1 MFKDKY
7 GFEYDINLLNLDKVE
22 ITLKDVEGS
31 IEDLNKIAKDIE
43 KKEEKLQPNYS
54 YREINERKRQAK
66 NNVYINVID
75 ELKEKTNFKEKK
87 TYKAIYIKKD
97 HKLLK
102 EREKIKD
109 LKMIN
114 LFVNRLNKKCINI
127 IKKKESVYIYGQSAY
142 IALYFLKTIKKHKR
156 AKILRKKRKTH
167 TEIYI
172 IIPKMYMR
180 DFLEYLKT
188 ENVNYYIYLSHLG
201 YLIEDKNIYEQ
212 NNYGKVLKISKKYA
226 KKENKIDNII
236 QKLFSIEDKNFIEVA
251 QNWIIENIK
260 SNK

>member
-7 GFEYDINLLNLDKVE
+7 GFEYDINLLNLDKCK

-31 IEDLNKIAKDIE
+31 IEDLDKITRNTE
-43 KKEEKLQPNYS
+43 NKEEKLQQNYS

-66 NNVYINVID
+66 NNIYVNGID
-75 ELKEKTNFKEKK
+75 GLKEKTNLKEKK
-87 TYKAIYIKKD
+87 TYKIINIKKE

-127 IKKKESVYIYGQSAY
+127 IKKKESIYIYGQSAY

-172 IIPKMYMR
+172 IIPKMYMQ

-201 YLIEDKNIYEQ
+201 YLIEDKNIYEH

-236 QKLFSIEDKNFIEVA
+236 QKLFIIDDKNFMEVA
-251 QNWIIENIK
+251 RNWIIENIK